1 MPKALDQ
8 SPDFEDIIRSE
19 MGIAKIPGIL
29 KIGLVLL
36 FLFILISQ
44 VFLFFNSANYPTTDV
59 SIDILSSDGKIT
71 VLFVP
76 VLLENGTVM
85 EMYEKPSILGNATTE
100 LINTDYGKVFKISG
114 SGSILINLKQTGTVM
129 ATSEKEDE
137 KFVNGFTLSTSN
149 ATNYF
154 KNSGSHV
161 AAWVY
166 SEEDGTNLKLSIIR
180 DNGWGKQILIKTEQN
195 VKRGWQEVGLAI
207 SNLWYD

>member
-8 SPDFEDIIRSE
+8 SPDFEDIIKSE
-19 MGIAKIPGIL
+19 MGIAKIPGLL
-29 KIGLVLL
+29 KIGIVLV
-36 FLFILISQ
+36 FIFLISQ
-44 VFLFFNSANYPTTDV
+44 VYLFFNSANYPTTEV
-59 SIDILSSDGKIT
+59 SIDILSGDGNIT
-71 VLFVP
+71 VFIP

-85 EMYEKPSILGNATTE
+85 GLYEKPAILGNATTE

-129 ATSEKEDE
+129 ATSVEEDE

-180 DNGWGKQILIKTEQN
+180 DNGWGKQIIIKTEQN

>member
-8 SPDFEDIIRSE
+8 SSLF
-19 MGIAKIPGIL
+19 L
-29 KIGLVLL
+29 KIGIVIGIVFLL
-36 FLFILISQ
+36 ILLLSQ
-44 VFLFFNSANYPTTDV
+44 VFLFFNSANYPTTEV
-59 SIDILSSDGKIT
+59 SIDILSGDGKIT
-71 VLFVP
+71 VFIP
-76 VLLENGTVM
+76 VLLEKGTLM
-85 EMYEKPSILGNATTE
+85 GLYEKPSILGNATTE
-100 LINTDYGKVFKISG
+100 IINTDYGKVFKISG

-129 ATSEKEDE
+129 ATSEEEDE

-166 SEEDGTNLKLSIIR
+166 SEEDGTQLKLSIIR
-180 DNGWGKQILIKTEQN
+180 DNGWGKQIIIKTEQE

>member
-19 MGIAKIPGIL
+19 MGIAKIPGLL

-36 FLFILISQ
+36 LLILLSQ
-44 VFLFFNSANYPTTDV
+44 VYLFFNSAEYPTTEV
-59 SIDILSSDGKIT
+59 SIDILSGDGNIT
-71 VLFVP
+71 VFIP

-85 EMYEKPSILGNATTE
+85 RLYEKPTILGTATTE

-129 ATSEKEDE
+129 ATSEEEDE

>member
-8 SPDFEDIIRSE
+8 SSLF
-19 MGIAKIPGIL
+19 L
-29 KIGLVLL
+29 KIGIVIGIVFLL
-36 FLFILISQ
+36 ILLLSQ
-44 VFLFFNSANYPTTDV
+44 VFLFFNSANYPTTEV
-59 SIDILSSDGKIT
+59 SIDILSGDGKIT
-71 VLFVP
+71 VFIP

-100 LINTDYGKVFKISG
+100 IINTDYGKVFKISG

-129 ATSEKEDE
+129 ATSVEEDE

-166 SEEDGTNLKLSIIR
+166 SEEDGTNLKLSIMR

-195 VKRGWQEVGLAI
+195 VKRGWQEVGLTI
-207 SNLWYD
+207 MTLWYD

>member
-1 MPKALDQ
+1 
-8 SPDFEDIIRSE
+8 
-19 MGIAKIPGIL
+19 
-29 KIGLVLL
+29 
-36 FLFILISQ
+36 
-44 VFLFFNSANYPTTDV
+44 
-59 SIDILSSDGKIT
+59 LSGDGKIT
-71 VLFVP
+71 VFIP

-85 EMYEKPSILGNATTE
+85 KLYEKLAILGNATTE

-166 SEEDGTNLKLSIIR
+166 SEEDGTQLKLSIIR
-180 DNGWGKQILIKTEQN
+180 DNGWGKQIIITTEQN
-195 VKRGWQEVGLAI
+195 VKRGRQEVGLTI
-207 SNLWYD
+207 STLWYD